1 MIETI
6 NFKCNQFQLAQM
18 MITIGAVGLF
28 DEMERTIC
36 RIDQRRC
43 SNTVRIKNG
52 SDRRMLENML
62 TALKINYVIEC
73 YFGVQQDA

>member
-28 DEMERTIC
+28 DEMERTHPKL
-36 RIDQRRC
+36 DEQRF
-43 SNTVRIKNG
+43 NTVVTIKNG